1 MLEVEEIK
9 ELLDYAPVR
18 CKMDGNKI
26 IMQDGELEA
35 EITLKNDKVL
45 FTCNGKTITT
55 TPEQF
60 KATLIKTILEWELS
74 RLFNTP

>member
-9 ELLDYAPVR
+9 ELLDYAPIKYKVIKDR
-18 CKMDGNKI
+18 I

-60 KATLIKTILEWELS
+60 KATLIKTILEWELN